1 MIDGLTILFGI
12 GIIALLIVL
21 FYIKKYEKKHKHS

>member
-12 GIIALLIVL
+12 GIIVLLIVL
-21 FYIKKYEKKHKHS
+21 IYIQRYEKKHKHN